1 MNFGSWLQSWID
13 VTTRPGE
20 PAFEVERAKPQA
32 NLTTAAIWVGLVA
45 LVAGIFDMIQGAIA
59 LRQFQA
65 VGGLQGILAQLNL
78 PPDVAGPAMEQLN
91 QLPAGLVPGIGRP
104 GVGFAALFGGII
116 GAIVS
121 FIIFAG
127 LLQLVAKILG
137 GTGSFG
143 KYAYLLAAVYV
154 PVTLVNSVL
163 GLVPLLGGC
172 IAFIL
177 WIYQLVLAYYATR
190 VEHKLS
196 SGRSIIVVLAPLV
209 ILLLIGCCFLGTIG
223 GMLGLI
229 MNSGQ

>member
-20 PAFEVERAKPQA
+20 PTFEVERAKPQA

-45 LVAGIFDMIQGAIA
+45 LVTGIFSLIRGYIA

-65 VGGLQGILAQLNL
+65 LGGVQGILDQFNL
-78 PPDVAGPAMEQLN
+78 PPEVMDQVN
-91 QLPAGLVPGIGRP
+91 QLPAGLIPGMGRP
-104 GVGFAALFGGII
+104 GAGLGALVTGILSAIVTFILFAA
-116 GAIVS
+116 
-121 FIIFAG
+121 
-127 LLQLVAKILG
+127 LLQLVAKVLG
-137 GTGSFG
+137 GTGNFG
-143 KYAYLLAAVYV
+143 KYTYLLAAIYV
-154 PVTLVNSVL
+154 PVTFVSGVI
-163 GLVPLLGGC
+163 GFVPLIGGC
-172 IAFIL
+172 ISLLL
-177 WIYQLVLAYYATR
+177 WIYQLVLSYYATR

-196 SGRSIIVVLAPLV
+196 SGRAIIVVLAPLV